1 MPTPLDKDNHSY
13 NKRQAAAAEKIAKEL
28 HEININ
34 LELLRELAEA
44 VVSRLPGSLSHD

>member
-1 MPTPLDKDNHSY
+1 MPTALDKENYDF
-13 NKRQAAAAEKIAKEL
+13 NKRQAKAAERIADEL

-44 VVSRLPGSLSHD
+44 VVTRLPGLAP